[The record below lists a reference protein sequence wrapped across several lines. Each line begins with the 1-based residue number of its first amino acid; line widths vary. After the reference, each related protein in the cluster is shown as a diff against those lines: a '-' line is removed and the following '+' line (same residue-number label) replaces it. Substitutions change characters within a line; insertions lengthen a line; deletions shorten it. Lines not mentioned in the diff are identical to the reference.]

1 MWYFPYMP
9 APFKVFVEINEDG
22 YHAHTEGL
30 EGGLVSVMGETLDE
44 MLAELRS
51 GIGLHCEEMAKPRPS
66 PGKKT
71 RAIKGLP
78 PPRPPN

>member
-1 MWYFPYMP
+1 MSNLNK
-9 APFKVFVEINEDG
+9 AVIKKPFKVFVEINEYG

-51 GIGLHCEEMAKPRPS
+51 GIDFHCEEMANPRPS
-66 PGKKT
+66 PGNK
-71 RAIKGLP
+71 RAA
-78 PPRPPN
+78 

>member
-1 MWYFPYMP
+1 MP
-9 APFKVFVEINEDG
+9 APGKVFVEINEYG

-30 EGGLVSVMGETLDE
+30 EGGLDE

-78 PPRPPN
+78 RAAAPLPPPRPPN